1 VWKRSVEHERRRA
14 VKDTMMLLGTLT
26 LYGLAFAAGYFDFD
40 LAVRQWRRGK
50 K

>member
-1 VWKRSVEHERRRA
+1 VWKRSVEQRKERA
-14 VKDTMMLLGTLT
+14 VKDTMMLLG
-26 LYGLAFAAGYFDFD
+26 LAFAAGYFVFD